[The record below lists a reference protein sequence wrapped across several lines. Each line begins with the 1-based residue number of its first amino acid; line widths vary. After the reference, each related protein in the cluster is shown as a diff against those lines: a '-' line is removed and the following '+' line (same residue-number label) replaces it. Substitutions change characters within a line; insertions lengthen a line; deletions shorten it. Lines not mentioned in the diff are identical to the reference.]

1 MITRRG
7 FLARLAAAPIV
18 ALALLKAPIAE
29 AEVAPLA
36 FHPDAFKMV
45 MGPLDIEAMRRM
57 YIEPAVKTMVDRHD
71 RRLMEHL
78 HASLTR

>member
-18 ALALLKAPIAE
+18 ALALPKAPVADP
-29 AEVAPLA
+29 EVAPLA

-45 MGPLDIEAMRRM
+45 MGPLTDDEMIQR
-57 YIEPAVKTMVDRHD
+57 YIEPSAKAIWDEYD
-71 RRLMEHL
+71 RRM
-78 HASLTR
+78 APYAYWPAK